1 MPQPVEASARKL
13 YLASALMLFLEL
25 TLIRW
30 LGESILYLAFFT
42 NFVLLASFLGI
53 GLGFLSKQRSDWFR
67 HLPLALALL
76 LSIVLIFPI
85 RVDRS
90 APDVIFI
97 GTGRPAG
104 LPIWAMLPLVF
115 TATAL
120 IMAMVG
126 QRVARYFKVLEPLR
140 AYRLDI
146 LGSVSG
152 IGAFAGLAALRARPV
167 VWAIVIVGLV
177 VAVEREVL
185 QRSAR
190 VALLGIVALLGVQ
203 SVQPG
208 WSWSPYYRV
217 EVLSDSTFTY
227 ISVNGIPHQATG
239 TIHDLRE
246 IDWIADWPYRVRAS
260 PEAPGDVL
268 IVGAGNGNDV
278 AYALDYDAEHVDAVE
293 IDPRIYELGRS
304 LNPQR
309 PYQDPR
315 VSIHI
320 DDGRAFMQRTDA
332 EYDLVLFAL
341 PDSLTSVA
349 GQSNLRLESYL
360 FTVEAFEQ
368 ARRLLTAHGI
378 FALYNLHT
386 DEWVV
391 DRMAVTMAE
400 VFGEAPCQLGDAATR
415 ARVMLAVGPGVDP
428 QCPGG
433 VVHDAIGPDPV
444 TDDRPYLYIRER
456 EIPAFYLV
464 ALALILLVSALSVR
478 AQGGTLA
485 AIMRNLDL
493 FLMGMAFLLLET
505 KSISQFALWFGT
517 TWNVNTLVF
526 VGVLGS
532 VLAAIE
538 VSRRMTRPAI
548 GPLYAL
554 LLGSVAASWAIP
566 ASFLLTLPFAV
577 RWIVASA
584 ITFTPIFVANLVFA
598 QRFKVVNNPAAAFG
612 VNLLGAMLGGVME
625 YLALVTG
632 YRALAIIVAGLYCAA
647 LVVWRT
653 QSSAAEMAT
662 AYIAT

>member
-1 MPQPVEASARKL
+1 
-13 YLASALMLFLEL
+13 MLFLEL

-30 LGESILYLAFFT
+30 LGESILYLSFFT

-53 GLGFLSKQRSDWFR
+53 GLGFLSNQRADWFR
-67 HLPLALALL
+67 HLPLSLAVL

-104 LPIWAMLPLVF
+104 LPIWAMLPLIF
-115 TATAL
+115 AATAL

-126 QRVARYFKVLEPLR
+126 QRVARYFRSLEPLR
-140 AYRLDI
+140 AYRNDI
-146 LGSVSG
+146 LGSVTG
-152 IGAFAGLAALRARPV
+152 IGAFAVLAAWRARPV
-167 VWAIVIVGLV
+167 VWAVVIVGLV
-177 VAVEREVL
+177 VAVDRAVL
-185 QRSAR
+185 QRPGR
-190 VALLGIVALLGVQ
+190 VALLGIVALMGVQ
-203 SVQPG
+203 SIQPG

-217 EVLSDSTFTY
+217 EVLADDRFTY

-239 TIHDLRE
+239 TIEDLRE
-246 IDWIADWPYRVRAS
+246 MDWIADWPYRVRAAT
-260 PEAPGDVL
+260 EAPGDVL

-278 AYALDYDAEHVDAVE
+278 AYALDYDAGHVDAVE
-293 IDPRIYELGRS
+293 IDPRIYELGLS
-304 LNPQR
+304 QNPER

-320 DDGRAFMQRTDA
+320 DDGRAFMQRTDS

-368 ARRLLTAHGI
+368 ARRLLTDQGM
-378 FALYNLHT
+378 FALYNLHS

-391 DRMAVTMAE
+391 DRMALTMSE
-400 VFGEAPCQLGDAATR
+400 VFGESPCQLGDVTAL

-428 QCPGG
+428 NCPGG
-433 VVHDAIGPDPV
+433 VVHDAIGPEPV

-464 ALALILLVSALSVR
+464 ALALILLVSAVSVR

-485 AIMRNLDL
+485 IARNLDL

-526 VGVLGS
+526 MGVLGS

-548 GPLYAL
+548 RPLYAL
-554 LLGSVAASWAIP
+554 LLASVAVSWAIP
-566 ASFLLTLPFAV
+566 ASVLLTMPFAV
-577 RWIVASA
+577 RWVVASA

-598 QRFKVVNNPAAAFG
+598 QRFKVVDNPAAAFG
-612 VNLLGAMLGGVME
+612 VNLLGAMLGGVLE

-632 YRALAIIVAGLYCAA
+632 YRALAIVVAGLYCAA
-647 LVVWRT
+647 LVAWRM
-653 QSSAAEMAT
+653 QSSTAHAAT
-662 AYIAT
+662 T